1 MVERSIA
8 GSRVLVTG
16 AGLVGSRL
24 VARLVGEDAKEI
36 RVLDRSADQLERLG
50 SDVDVRVG
58 DITDA
63 ETVVTAADGVDYVF
77 HTAAVLEGNDVAAY
91 HRVNDWGTE
100 VVAQAAASVGA
111 RRLVHLSSVA
121 VYGFATGEVAEDH
134 PVAPTAQAYSMS
146 KAAGESAAFAVGAAK
161 DLEVTAIRP
170 AGVFGPGSRYFTGT
184 FMKRASR
191 RPIRMVGNG
200 RGTQPVVF
208 IDDVVD
214 LLVTVAIHPAAPG
227 EVFNCAIDPPPTQR
241 EYIQAYGRLIGNE
254 TFLGIPTG
262 LVAAVGSVI
271 VPFSKRGTYARQ
283 LPRNVRQ
290 IDRQVRYPMGKAE
303 AMLGWRHRYD
313 VAAGVAASVPWLVEN
328 GFLDEKDLV

>member
-24 VARLVGEDAKEI
+24 VARLVGEDAKEV
-36 RVLDRSADQLERLG
+36 RVLDRSIEQLERLG
-50 SDVDVRVG
+50 ADVDIRVG
-58 DITDA
+58 DITDP
-63 ETVVTAADGVDYVF
+63 ETAVAAADGADLVF
-77 HTAAVLEGNDVAAY
+77 HTAAVLEGNDVEAY

-121 VYGFATGEVAEDH
+121 VYGFAGGDVSEEH
-134 PVAPTAQAYSMS
+134 PVRPTAQAYSIS
-146 KAAGESAAFAVGAAK
+146 KASGEMAAFAVGAAK
-161 DLEVTAIRP
+161 GLEVTAIRP

-200 RGTQPVVF
+200 RGAQAVVF

-214 LLVTVAIHPAAPG
+214 LLVTVATHPAAVG

-241 EYIQAYGRLIGNE
+241 EYVQAYGRLVGNE
-254 TFLGIPTG
+254 TFLGIPTA

-290 IDRQVRYPMGKAE
+290 IDEYVRYPMDKAA
-303 AMLGWRHRYD
+303 AMLDWRPRYD

-328 GFLDEKDLV
+328 GFVDEKDLV